1 MLAQLAFFT
10 KAAATVYLVREY
22 VAELTLCMGP
32 SMLPTLNTSG
42 DIVLVEH
49 VTARTGR
56 LQVGD
61 VVIARSV
68 QNPKHIVCKRIR
80 GLEGDL
86 VEIQGSSYLPD
97 RIVKVRFRI
106 CVTQF
111 NLGLLFQKKSQQS
124 YLQVPKGHV
133 WLQGDNMAA
142 SYDSRH
148 YGPVPLGCVRGR
160 ALMRIWPLSEAGWI
174 KELKTVN

>member
-1 MLAQLAFFT
+1 MLSQLAFFT

-49 VTARTGR
+49 ITARTGR
-56 LQVGD
+56 LRVGD

-97 RIVKVRFRI
+97 RIVKVRFHT
-106 CVTQF
+106 CVTHF
-111 NLGLLFQKKSQQS
+111 SLALVFQKCLSNHICRYQRDTFGCKEIIWQLLTIPDIMGL
-124 YLQVPKGHV
+124 YHWGAYVEE
-133 WLQGDNMAA
+133 
-142 SYDSRH
+142 H
-148 YGPVPLGCVRGR
+148 Y
-160 ALMRIWPLSEAGWI
+160 
-174 KELKTVN
+174 